1 MLSSY
6 IYSNTRSLRRFCLI
20 TQYTVTIDRITA
32 RQLDTVISRV
42 IGAVGASVRDI
53 VPVANLVGALLEI
66 ISVVRTLV
74 RVVLLERVVF
84 TKLVEDCDPLEVGVE
99 LVVPCLDG
107 FRGSF
112 PYVLKMMT

>member
-6 IYSNTRSLRRFCLI
+6 IYPTTRSLRRFCLI

-74 RVVLLERVVF
+74 RVGSVVLLEWVVF
-84 TKLVEDCDPLEVGVE
+84 TKLVEDCDPLEVGV
-99 LVVPCLDG
+99 
-107 FRGSF
+107 
-112 PYVLKMMT
+112 